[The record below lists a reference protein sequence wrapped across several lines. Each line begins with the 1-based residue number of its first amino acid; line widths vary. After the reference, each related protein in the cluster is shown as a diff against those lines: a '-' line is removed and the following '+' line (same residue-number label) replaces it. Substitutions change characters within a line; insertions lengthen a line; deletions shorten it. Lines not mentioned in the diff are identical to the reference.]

1 MSRNIKILVWILVA
15 LIIVIFG
22 ASFPKLSK
30 MKDTSEK
37 LALRAVREEVDPG
50 KRIEKLEAF
59 LKTHPKSH
67 YRGYAHVYVF
77 DTYLSDLKDTTR
89 AVSYA
94 KGILSSGESLEGKG
108 PIYPELFSLWR
119 NVGKADS
126 ALEVAKEALAL
137 KLKDSSIYNDMGYT
151 LAEAGEHLDLAI
163 ELCKRAVEVA
173 KDDVTKSYA
182 YDSLGWAY
190 FKAGKA
196 AEAADALKQ
205 AVKLAGEEVDE
216 SVLKHLGKVQLAA
229 GKTEDAIAT
238 YLDLMAR
245 GQFDD
250 IRAELDSLYTA
261 TNRSIADL
269 DKEIKARRARRMSPA
284 PQFSLR
290 DTQGAT
296 KALSDYKG
304 KVVLLNFMGPT

>member
-1 MSRNIKILVWILVA
+1 MSRNIKILVWILVV
-15 LIIVIFG
+15 LIIVIFV
-22 ASFPKLSK
+22 ASFPKFSK
-30 MKDTSEK
+30 MRDKSEK
-37 LALRAVREEVDPG
+37 IALRAAREEVDPG
-50 KRIEKLEAF
+50 KRIERLEAF
-59 LKTHPKSH
+59 LKTHPKSD

-77 DTYLSDLKDTTR
+77 DAYLSDLKDTTR
-89 AVSYA
+89 AFSYA
-94 KGILSSGESLEGKG
+94 KEILSSGESPEGKG

-126 ALEVAKEALAL
+126 ALAVAKEALAL
-137 KLKDSSIYNDMGYT
+137 RLKDSSIYNDMGYA

-163 ELCKRAVEVA
+163 ELCKRAVDVA
-173 KDDVTKSYA
+173 KENVTKSNA

-190 FKAGKA
+190 FKAGKT

-216 SVLKHLGKVQLAA
+216 SVLKHLGKAELAA

-238 YLDLMAR
+238 YLDLMAK

-250 IRAELDSLYTA
+250 VRAELDSLYA
-261 TNRSIADL
+261 AANRSIADL
-269 DKEIKARRARRMSPA
+269 DKEIKARRERRMSPA

-304 KVVLLNFMGPT
+304 RVVLLNFMQPT